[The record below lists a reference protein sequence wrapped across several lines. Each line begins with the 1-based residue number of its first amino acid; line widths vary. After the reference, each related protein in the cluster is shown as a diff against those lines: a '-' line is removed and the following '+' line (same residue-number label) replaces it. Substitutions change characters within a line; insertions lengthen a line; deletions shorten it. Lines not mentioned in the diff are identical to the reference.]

1 MSVFGL
7 ERARELASASHENAR
22 RGARRRPAAEL
33 AGDTSDLELMTDFMY
48 REDELT

>member
-7 ERARELASASHENAR
+7 ERARELAARSHERARAALDDAR
-22 RGARRRPAAEL
+22 REL

-48 REDELT
+48 ARNA